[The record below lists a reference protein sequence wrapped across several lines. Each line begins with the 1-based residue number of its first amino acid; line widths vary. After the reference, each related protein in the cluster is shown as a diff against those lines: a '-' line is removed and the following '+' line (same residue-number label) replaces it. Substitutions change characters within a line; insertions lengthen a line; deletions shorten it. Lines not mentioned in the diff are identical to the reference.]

1 MLTWE
6 PDKERALES
15 TFHDSIPFLL
25 FAPDEFREELIMRLR
40 GLYTSCNPRST
51 DNFIEELKRINEML
65 KDYDF
70 GETVNI
76 HIVHLQTILKPFNQT
91 LAEHSIK
98 LQELEKQVKSL
109 KKYNKNSAKIKSST
123 IENISSAIDRKT
135 SLDNIKAIG
144 SELKLAEEEI
154 TNTQMNNLNHSDSVL
169 NQTDSVLNQTKNNK
183 IMISKRSLNRLQS
196 TFSWNLLLYLR
207 SKDNYASAKELAT
220 LFSTSN
226 QKVYEAIFKL
236 NKNFNDNIEKLLDED
251 GNRAYLW
258 VETEESRDFFTQ
270 IENKDLHK

>member
-25 FAPDEFREELIMRLR
+25 FAPDEFRGELIMRLR

-91 LAEHSIK
+91 LAEHSIR
-98 LQELEKQVKSL
+98 LNELEKQVKNSS
-109 KKYNKNSAKIKSST
+109 KYNKYSAKIKSKDEVTEKHKPRVTDVSPKMKESKNMEMQLALNAQDQET
-123 IENISSAIDRKT
+123 QLALNAPQNDNNIDLVYNYISQHLGIHT
-135 SLDNIKAIG
+135 ELD
-144 SELKLAEEEI
+144 LAEELNLTKSQI
-154 TNTQMNNLNHSDSVL
+154 CMAFNNLLKRPHIHGEKIKHIKVGKTYYKPNPNLRSYSQKTYQWVENMLDELSD
-169 NQTDSVLNQTKNNK
+169 NNK
-183 IMISKRSLNRLQS
+183 IKIKWILPLYPHSES
-196 TFSWNLLLYLR
+196 T
-207 SKDNYASAKELAT
+207 
-220 LFSTSN
+220 
-226 QKVYEAIFKL
+226 
-236 NKNFNDNIEKLLDED
+236 
-251 GNRAYLW
+251 
-258 VETEESRDFFTQ
+258 
-270 IENKDLHK
+270 